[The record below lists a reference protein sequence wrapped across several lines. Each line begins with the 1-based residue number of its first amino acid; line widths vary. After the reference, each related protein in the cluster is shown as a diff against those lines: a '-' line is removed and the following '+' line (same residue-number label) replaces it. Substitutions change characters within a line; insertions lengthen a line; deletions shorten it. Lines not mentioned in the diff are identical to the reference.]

1 MRERTYSPQLC
12 LLQFATPD
20 EIVFVDALTIDDW
33 SALQPLLSGG
43 PVKLLHSPGQDFEA
57 LATVGLN
64 QLAPMFCTQMAHALL
79 GGPPQIGY
87 AGLVKERVGVELA
100 KDQTRTD
107 WSRRPLSEAQLG
119 YAADDVRYL
128 GQLYQQL
135 SELLEEQGRSAWMA
149 EEMAVLEQ
157 PWSLPDPLVL
167 ALKSR
172 SLERLEADEKCVFI
186 ALSQWREDRAR
197 RSDKPRSWIAKDGVL
212 SALSRRQPKNL
223 NELEQIEGCSP
234 GLVRSQGKLLLTTI
248 RGAVEH
254 CPEIPEPISR
264 ERSRELQ
271 QRLAAVAK
279 THGIDP
285 GILASRADCE
295 EWLRSHGG
303 RLAGGWRAE
312 VAAQALS

>member
-1 MRERTYSPQLC
+1 MRERTYAPQLC
-12 LLQFATPD
+12 LLQFATAD
-20 EIVFVDALTIDDW
+20 EIVFVDALTLDDW
-33 SALQPLLSGG
+33 SVLQPLLVGG

-87 AGLVKERVGVELA
+87 AGLVKERLEVELA

-128 GQLYQQL
+128 GELYRQLTDR
-135 SELLEEQGRSAWMA
+135 LEEQGRSHWMA

-157 PWSLPDPLVL
+157 SWALPDPLAL

-172 SLERLEADEKCVFI
+172 SLERLEPAEKCVFI
-186 ALSQWREDRAR
+186 ALSQWREARAR
-197 RSDKPRSWIAKDGVL
+197 HSDKPRSWIAKDGFL
-212 SALSRRQPKNL
+212 SAVARRQPGTL
-223 NELEQIEGCSP
+223 EELERLEGCTP
-234 GLVRSQGKLLLTTI
+234 GLLRNQGEVLLKTI
-248 RGAVEH
+248 REAPAN
-254 CPEIPEPISR
+254 CPDIPEPIPR
-264 ERSRELQ
+264 ETSRELQ
-271 QRLAAVAK
+271 QKLTAIAK
-279 THGIDP
+279 AHGIEP

-295 EWLRSHGG
+295 EWLRARAG
-303 RLAGGWRAE
+303 RLASGWRAE
-312 VAAQALS
+312 LAAAALS

>member
-20 EIVFVDALTIDDW
+20 EIVFVDALTLEDW
-33 SALQPLLSGG
+33 SVLEPLLSSG
-43 PVKLLHSPGQDFEA
+43 PLKLLHSPGQDFEA

-64 QLAPMFCTQMAHALL
+64 RLAPLFCTQMAHALL

-87 AGLVKERVGVELA
+87 AGLVKERLGVELA

-128 GQLYQQL
+128 GELYSQLQEAL
-135 SELLEEQGRSAWMA
+135 DAAERSAWMD

-157 PWSLPDPLVL
+157 PWAFPDPLAL

-172 SLERLEADEKCVFI
+172 SLERLEPNEKCVFI
-186 ALSQWREDRAR
+186 ALSQWREERAR
-197 RSDKPRSWIAKDGVL
+197 RSDKPRSWIAKDGLL
-212 SALSRRQPKNL
+212 SALARRQPQTL
-223 NELEQIEGCSP
+223 QQLEQIDGCTP
-234 GLVRSQGKLLLTTI
+234 GLVRSQGEQLLELI
-248 RGAVEH
+248 QQAPAN
-254 CPEIPEPISR
+254 CPEIPAPISR
-264 ERSRELQ
+264 EQSRSLQ
-271 QRLAAVAK
+271 KRLEAVAK
-279 THGIDP
+279 ELGIDP

-295 EWLRSHGG
+295 DWLRLREG
-303 RLAGGWRAE
+303 RLASGWRAS
-312 VAAQALS
+312 VAAQALA

>member
-1 MRERTYSPQLC
+1 
-12 LLQFATPD
+12 
-20 EIVFVDALTIDDW
+20 V
-33 SALQPLLSGG
+33 LQPLLVAG

-87 AGLVKERVGVELA
+87 AGLVKERLEVELA

-128 GQLYQQL
+128 GELYRML
-135 SELLEEQGRSAWMA
+135 SALLEEQGRSAWMA
-149 EEMAVLEQ
+149 EEMAALEQ
-157 PWSLPDPLVL
+157 PWSLPDPLAL

-172 SLERLEADEKCVFI
+172 ALERLEAAEKCVFV
-186 ALSQWREDRAR
+186 ALSQWREARAR
-197 RSDKPRSWIAKDGVL
+197 YSDKPRSWIAKDGLL
-212 SALSRRQPKNL
+212 SALARRQPDSL
-223 NELEQIEGCSP
+223 QQMEGLEGCTP
-234 GLVRSQGKLLLTTI
+234 GLLRSQGEVLLKTI
-248 RGAVEH
+248 REAAQN
-254 CPEIPEPISR
+254 CPQIPEPISR
-264 ERSRELQ
+264 DQSRALRQ
-271 QRLAAVAK
+271 QLTAIAK

-295 EWLRSHGG
+295 DWLRARVG

-312 VAAQALS
+312 LAAEVLS